1 MAVKEIVRTYLVD
14 ENDRVRRLPWR
25 RYARLLKGEERV
37 LRLAGHAVRF
47 AESVYGVE
55 DGSIVYALA
64 HFPLVSFDDNGRRN
78 TAESLIEHAGGS
90 FERCWPEE
98 LGADQFHFAE
108 SMDALRWEPTETVL
122 KQLEQQIPHLDE
134 RDHLHRVRA

>member
-14 ENDRVRRLPWR
+14 DNDHVRRLPWR
-25 RYARLLKGEERV
+25 RYTRLLQGEERV
-37 LRLAGHAVRF
+37 PLLAGHAVRF

-78 TAESLIEHAGGS
+78 TTQAPTNHEMGSLES
-90 FERCWPEE
+90 CWLDES
-98 LGADQFHFAE
+98 DWRQFHFAE
-108 SMDALRWEPTETVL
+108 RMDALRWEPTESVL
-122 KQLEQQIPHLDE
+122 KQLEQQIPNVDGK
-134 RDHLHRVRA
+134 DHRSIV

>member
-14 ENDRVRRLPWR
+14 ENDHVRRLPWR
-25 RYARLLKGEERV
+25 RYTRLLQGEERV
-37 LRLAGHAVRF
+37 PLLAGHAVRF

-78 TAESLIEHAGGS
+78 TVEPHTEHEMGSLES
-90 FERCWPEE
+90 CWQDES
-98 LGADQFHFAE
+98 DSRQFHFAE
-108 SMDALRWEPTETVL
+108 RMDALRWEPTESVL
-122 KQLEQQIPHLDE
+122 KQLEEQIPHVDGKDY
-134 RDHLHRVRA
+134 RSIV